1 MPMLTTLK
9 NDMCY
14 CPGCSHGLLLERL
27 AAATERIGLT
37 PGQVCIV
44 SDIGCIGTADRYFES
59 HTFHGLHGRSFT
71 YAEGIKRARPELTVI
86 VLVGDGGCGIGT
98 AHLVHSA
105 RRNVGVKVLVCNNFN
120 FGMTGGQHS
129 PTTPEFG
136 RTSTTPWGAAER
148 PFDICRTAMAAG
160 AGFVARDSVHA
171 DSATDCIEAALR
183 SPDFALVDLW
193 ELCVAYYVSTNKL
206 PPTGLV
212 ELSKRLDMPFG
223 ILQDLQPQAATP
235 PDAEP
240 IRTHHASGDPATAP
254 IRTHHASG
262 GRTPVADLA
271 EDSPAASPAPPLHW
285 AQRTEICIAGSAGQ
299 HIRSAAGVI
308 GEIAVAGGL
317 FAAQQDDFPI
327 TVRKGH
333 SISNLIVSSEPILYA
348 GLDHPDV
355 LIILSDDGLKRLGRL
370 DRLSPSCVVLADD
383 TLALPPTPATVRR
396 IPAEKFS
403 RGAGKAAAALAVL
416 AHALTGRVAPD
427 DLLATGR
434 AALAGKYRD
443 ANLRAIEFGL
453 AFAAPTETTPAAGVA
468 GSLP

>member
-27 AAATERIGLT
+27 AAATERIGLS

-160 AGFVARDSVHA
+160 AGFIARDSVHA

-223 ILQDLQPQAATP
+223 ILQDLQPQA
-235 PDAEP
+235 
-240 IRTHHASGDPATAP
+240 TAP
-254 IRTHHASG
+254 
-262 GRTPVADLA
+262 PADSAKAGTANAA
-271 EDSPAASPAPPLHW
+271 EDSADTSPAPPLRW

-348 GLDHPDV
+348 ALDHPDV

-370 DRLSPSCVVLADD
+370 DRLSASCLVLADD

-416 AHALTGRVAPD
+416 AHALALTGRVAPD
-427 DLLATGR
+427 GLLTTGR

-453 AFAAPTETTPAAGVA
+453 AFAAPTETPAAGVA

>member
-160 AGFVARDSVHA
+160 AGFIARDSVHA

-183 SPDFALVDLW
+183 SPDFTLVDLW

-212 ELSKRLDMPFG
+212 ELSNRLDMPFG
-223 ILQDLQPQAATP
+223 ILQDSQAASPPPP
-235 PDAEP
+235 PDTAKSKARDADEN
-240 IRTHHASGDPATAP
+240 PA
-254 IRTHHASG
+254 
-262 GRTPVADLA
+262 
-271 EDSPAASPAPPLHW
+271 DSSPAPPLRW

-348 GLDHPDV
+348 ALDHPDV

-370 DRLSPSCVVLADD
+370 DRLSPSCLILADD

-416 AHALTGRVAPD
+416 AHALALTGRVAPD

-434 AALAGKYRD
+434 VALAGKYRD

-453 AFAAPTETTPAAGVA
+453 TFAAPTETPAAGVA
-468 GSLP
+468 GSIP

>member
-27 AAATERIGLT
+27 AAATERIGLS

-223 ILQDLQPQAATP
+223 ILQDLQPQA
-235 PDAEP
+235 
-240 IRTHHASGDPATAP
+240 TAP
-254 IRTHHASG
+254 
-262 GRTPVADLA
+262 PADSAKAGTANAA
-271 EDSPAASPAPPLHW
+271 EDSADTSSAPPLRW
-285 AQRTEICIAGSAGQ
+285 AQRTEICVAGSAGQ

-370 DRLSPSCVVLADD
+370 DHLSPSCLILADD

-416 AHALTGRVAPD
+416 AHALALTGRVAPD
-427 DLLATGR
+427 DILATGR
-434 AALAGKYRD
+434 VAITGKYRD

-453 AFAAPTETTPAAGVA
+453 AFAAPTETPAAGVA

>member
-27 AAATERIGLT
+27 AAATERIGLA

-223 ILQDLQPQAATP
+223 ILQDLQPQA
-235 PDAEP
+235 
-240 IRTHHASGDPATAP
+240 TAP
-254 IRTHHASG
+254 
-262 GRTPVADLA
+262 PADSAKVTMGNAA
-271 EDSPAASPAPPLHW
+271 EAPADTSTAPPLRW
-285 AQRTEICIAGSAGQ
+285 AQRTEICVAGSAGQ

-370 DRLSPSCVVLADD
+370 DHLSPSCLILADD

-416 AHALTGRVAPD
+416 AHALALTGRLAPD
-427 DLLATGR
+427 DLLAAGR
-434 AALAGKYRD
+434 VALTGKYRD

-453 AFAAPTETTPAAGVA
+453 TFAAPTESTAAGVA